1 MKAELN
7 EASLDEFKEVNS
19 PTTCPIAGLPFCTMN
34 STLKALDNKRSFNS
48 FYTTN
53 FEDCLTEDHESRIEG
68 STQGDGHRYDA
79 HGPAAHQVLLIVG
92 TVLERVVDADAEGQD
107 KHQGKDDEVD
117 GGESGVQHC
126 GRA

>member
-19 PTTCPIAGLPFCTMN
+19 PTTCPIA
-34 STLKALDNKRSFNS
+34 
-48 FYTTN
+48 
-53 FEDCLTEDHESRIEG
+53 G